1 MHCVKNVQIRSFF
14 WSVFSR
20 IWSEYWDLWSK
31 SFQKLRLIS
40 GWTFKRQPHK
50 MAKHTHVIRQPLQKI
65 CLCVFDYYV
74 RFALN
79 FVSVTSRIRQ
89 CRNKVFKLIGNLFLI
104 FKSSCDDLE
113 TDSLAYICIWNT
125 KNLSRDNNQGE

>member
-1 MHCVKNVQIRSFF
+1 MHCVKNGQVRSFF

-40 GWTFKRQPHK
+40 GWTFKRQSHK
-50 MAKHTHVIRQPLQKI
+50 MVKHTHVISQPLQKI
-65 CLCVFDYYV
+65 CLCVFDYFV

-89 CRNKVFKLIGNLFLI
+89 SQNKVLKLIGNLSLI
-104 FKSSCDDLE
+104 FKGSCDDLE

-125 KNLSRDNNQGE
+125 ENLSRDNNQRE